1 MALTEEKFNSLV
13 QKLLLKKNIKHAIA
27 CVASGDDSIRL
38 ISAAGVADE
47 NGTPMQK
54 NTPFFIASITKL
66 FISVTVLKIYEDG
79 KLNLED
85 SISKHLPENLVHNI
99 HKLNGADYSSRITV
113 QHLLNHSSGLADWI
127 EDRPKGGKSFVEK
140 IEIEEDRLITIEE
153 VVNIV
158 RENLSPHFPP
168 QQLKSK
174 RIKIR
179 YSDTNFHL
187 LMAIV
192 ENITGKTLSEVF
204 NELIYSP
211 LEMNDT
217 FHPEQIN
224 NKNILKPAL
233 IWNEDKPLSK
243 PLLIQSFRDLYSTA
257 DDLLKFMRALIRGK
271 LFKEHSTFEIMQSW
285 NRFGLPKD
293 RASLR
298 QPGWP
303 IEYGYGLM
311 RFKLPRWLTP
321 MKEIPE
327 LIGHT
332 GSTGSWLFYCPE
344 KDLYFCGTVDQ
355 VTAGAVPF
363 RFVPKL
369 LHSMG

>member
-1 MALTEEKFNSLV
+1 MALAEEKFESLV
-13 QKLLLKKNIKHAIA
+13 QNLLSKKNIKHAIA
-27 CVASGDDSIRL
+27 GVASSDDSIQL

-66 FISVTVLKIYEDG
+66 FISVTVMKIYEDG

-85 SISKHLPENLVHNI
+85 SISKHLPENLVHSI
-99 HKLNGADYSSRITV
+99 HKLNGFDYSNRITV
-113 QHLLNHSSGLADWI
+113 QHLLSHSSGLPDWI

-140 IEIEEDRLITIEE
+140 IESEEDRIITVEE
-153 VVNIV
+153 VVSIV

-168 QQLKSK
+168 QSLNSR

-179 YSDTNFHL
+179 YSDTNYHL
-187 LMAIV
+187 LMAII
-192 ENITGKTLSEVF
+192 ENVTGKQLSEVF
-204 NELIYSP
+204 NDMIYSS
-211 LEMNDT
+211 LELNNT
-217 FHPEQIN
+217 FHPEQIIS
-224 NKNILKPAL
+224 KNILKPAL
-233 IWNEDKPLSK
+233 IWNESK
-243 PLLIQSFRDLYSTA
+243 PLNKPFLIQSFRDLYSTA
-257 DDLLKFMRALIRGK
+257 DDLLKFIKALVQGK
-271 LFKEHSTFEIMQSW
+271 IFKQQLTFKMMQHW

-293 RASLR
+293 KASLR

-303 IEYGYGLM
+303 IEYGFGMM

-321 MKEIPE
+321 IKAIPE

-369 LHSMG
+369 LHTIG

>member
-1 MALTEEKFNSLV
+1 MALTEEKFDSLV
-13 QKLLLKKNIKHAIA
+13 QNLLSKKNIKHAIA
-27 CVASGDDSIRL
+27 AVASGDDSIQL
-38 ISAAGVADE
+38 ISAAGITDE
-47 NGTPMQK
+47 NGTPMEK

-66 FISVTVLKIYEDG
+66 FISVTVMKLYEDG
-79 KLNLED
+79 KVSPGD
-85 SISKHLPENLVHNI
+85 SISKHLPENLAHSI
-99 HKLNGADYSSRITV
+99 HKLNGVDYSSRITV
-113 QHLLNHSSGLADWI
+113 QHLLSHSSGLPDWI
-127 EDRPKGGKSFVEK
+127 EDCPKGGKSFVEK
-140 IEIEEDRLITIEE
+140 IEIEEDRLITIDE

-168 QQLKSK
+168 QQLNSK
-174 RIKIR
+174 HIKVR

-187 LMAIV
+187 LMAII
-192 ENITGKTLSEVF
+192 ENVTGKPLSEVF

-211 LEMNDT
+211 LELNNT
-217 FHPEQIN
+217 FHPEQIS
-224 NKNILKPAL
+224 NKNFLKPAL
-233 IWNEDKPLSK
+233 VWNEDKPLSK

-257 DDLLKFMRALIRGK
+257 DDLLKFMKALVQGK
-271 LFKEHSTFEIMQSW
+271 LFKQQSTLQMMQHW

-293 RASLR
+293 KASLR

-303 IEYGYGLM
+303 IEYGFGMM

-321 MKEIPE
+321 LKTIPE
-327 LIGHT
+327 LVGHT

-344 KDLYFCGTVDQ
+344 KDFYFCGTVDQ

-369 LHSMG
+369 LHTFG